1 LVHIHFLLNKEGK
14 KHSNGAFHPESAQ
27 RIEAVESWFSTQ
39 INPNITY
46 EYNNIEAPRED
57 IEIIHSANYY
67 DLIKKTQGIDQYF
80 RFDADT
86 SANAYTFQ
94 AASQAVEIGKIAITQ
109 SNLSKSIFALV
120 RPPGHHATQTTP
132 MGFCIFNNIAIAT
145 QFALN
150 KSLYKRIAIIDF
162 DHHFGNGTAYIHEYN
177 PSILYISTHA
187 DPRRAYPGTG
197 FVEEIGKGDGR
208 GFNICIPLGIRA
220 TEIDISLAFQR
231 VLTPILY
238 QFKPEILAIS
248 AGFDGYERDPIGIL
262 GISLEGFGL
271 IGQILNNIALDLNI
285 PVAHFLEGGYNI
297 KMFPL
302 LISNYVQS
310 FFNNNDSKN
319 EKKIEK
325 AQDQTTLTL
334 NKAQSLLKD
343 FWEI

>member
-1 LVHIHFLLNKEGK
+1 MVPIHFLLNTEGK
-14 KHSNGAFHPESAQ
+14 KHSNGTFHPESAQ
-27 RIEAVESWFSTQ
+27 RIEVVESWLSTQ
-39 INPNITY
+39 SNPNITY
-46 EYNNIEAPRED
+46 GYNNIEASRED
-57 IEIIHSANYY
+57 IEIIHSSNHY
-67 DLIKKTQGIDQYF
+67 DLIKKTKGIDQYF

-86 SANAYTFQ
+86 SANGYTFQ
-94 AASQAVEIGKIAITQ
+94 AATQAVEIGKIAITQ

-145 QFALN
+145 QYALN
-150 KSLYKRIAIIDF
+150 RSLYKRIAIIDF
-162 DHHFGNGTAYIHEYN
+162 DQHFGNGTAYIHEHN
-177 PSILYISTHA
+177 PSVLYISTHA
-187 DPRRAYPGTG
+187 DPRMAYPGTG

-208 GFNICIPLGIRA
+208 GFNICIPLGYRA
-220 TEIDISLAFQR
+220 TEFDISFAFQR
-231 VLTPILY
+231 LLTPILL

-271 IGQILNNIALDLNI
+271 IGQILQNIALDLEI

-302 LISNYVQS
+302 LISTYVQS
-310 FFNNNDSKN
+310 FCSNNDN
-319 EKKIEK
+319 KKDKIIEQ
-325 AQDQTTLTL
+325 AQDQTILTL
-334 NKAQSLLKD
+334 KKAQTLLKD